1 LRFRQLGSSG
11 LTVSVIGLGGN
22 NFGTRINQEQ
32 TTAVVRAALDVGI
45 TFVDTAPAY
54 GGPDGSEMMLGHAL
68 KGVRQQVVLATKF
81 GFRIHDPDIA
91 PGSRRN
97 IRREVDNSLRRLQTD
112 YIDLYYLHHVDP
124 ETPIEETLLTLQD
137 LVREG
142 KVLYVGACNMRA
154 WQLVEAEFTARS
166 RGVSRVVAAQNLYNL
181 LDRSVEL
188 DLTAVCERYGVGLV
202 PYSPVANGLL
212 TGKYRRGEPAPEG
225 TRLAGRAQALTDATF
240 DRVETVE
247 AFARERGL
255 SPVEAALGGLLA
267 QPVVASVLV
276 GATSVEQV
284 QANAGAA
291 EVELRLEDLAALNA

>member
-11 LTVSVIGLGGN
+11 LTLSVIGLGGN
-22 NFGTRINQEQ
+22 NFGTRSNQEQ
-32 TTAVVRAALDVGI
+32 TTTVVHAALDAGI
-45 TFVDTAPAY
+45 TFIDTAPAY
-54 GGPDGSEMMLGHAL
+54 GGPDGSELMLGHAL
-68 KGVRQQVVLATKF
+68 KGVRHKMVLATKF

-97 IRREVDNSLRRLQTD
+97 IRREVENSLRRLQTD

-124 ETPIEETLLTLQD
+124 ETPIEETLLVLHD

-154 WQLVEAEFTARS
+154 WQLVEAEWTARS
-166 RGVSRVVAAQNLYNL
+166 RSVSRFVAAQNLYNL

-188 DLTAVCERYGVGLV
+188 DLVAVCERYGVGLI

-212 TGKYRRGEPAPEG
+212 TGKYRRGEPAPDG
-225 TRLAGRAQALTDATF
+225 TRLAGRANALTDANF
-240 DRVETVE
+240 GRIERLE
-247 AFARERGL
+247 AFGRERGL
-255 SPVEAALGGLLA
+255 SVLEVALGGLLA

-276 GATSVEQV
+276 GATSAEQV
-284 QANAGAA
+284 RTNAAAA
-291 EVELRLEDLAALNA
+291 EVELTLEDLAGLNA